1 MVTIPAW
8 MSNEVA
14 YVGLL
19 FILFVLPRFLQRFGI
34 PSALTALAFGV
45 AFGSGFGLFTS
56 DATVELLS
64 TLGIVA
70 LFLFAGL
77 DVEVS
82 ELRREVRTLSEH
94 VGVRV
99 LALAAVAWVFSLGL
113 GLERRPA
120 ILVSLALLTPSTGFI
135 LDSLGGWGLSEH
147 ERFWIR
153 SKAIATELV
162 ALVIMFVALQS
173 TSAARLGLSALALVA
188 MIALLPVIFRWFAQ
202 VVVPHAPKSEFGLL
216 MMVAMACALVTRE
229 LGVYYL
235 VGAFVVGMAAQR
247 FRIALPSL
255 ASARMLG
262 AVEAFASLFI
272 PFYFFHAGLSISVDA
287 LSWMSLAYGI
297 IFAVVILP
305 SRIGLV
311 SAHRRLR
318 FGERLNA
325 GLRIGIPMLP
335 TTVFTLVIVE
345 ILRDT
350 FTVSPEIRGGL
361 IIYAIVNTMAP
372 SLFLR
377 KPVPEFEDEFLLGPG
392 DPLISVETDE
402 PEESEPADR
411 LV

>member
-1 MVTIPAW
+1 

-34 PSALTALAFGV
+34 PSALTALGFGV
-45 AFGSGFGLFTS
+45 MFGIGFGLFQHDS
-56 DATVELLS
+56 TVELLS

-82 ELRREVRTLSEH
+82 ELRREIPTLAEH
-94 VGVRV
+94 LGVR
-99 LALAAVAWVFSLGL
+99 LLLIGAVAWAASTWLGL
-113 GLERRPA
+113 DVRPGL
-120 ILVSLALLTPSTGFI
+120 LVSLALLTPSTGFI
-135 LDSLGGWGLSEH
+135 LDSLAGWGLSEN

-162 ALVIMFVALQS
+162 ALAIMFVVLQS
-173 TSAARLGLSALALVA
+173 TSATRLGLSALALVA

-216 MMVAMACALVTRE
+216 MMVAVACALITRQ

-272 PFYFFHAGLSISVDA
+272 PFYFFHAGLAISADMF
-287 LSWMSLAYGI
+287 SWTSLAT
-297 IFAVVILP
+297 
-305 SRIGLV
+305 GLAFSV
-311 SAHRRLR
+311 SIPVLRLCLVGAHRRLR
-318 FGERLNA
+318 FGERLSA

-345 ILRDT
+345 ILRDSDT
-350 FTVSPEIRGGL
+350 FVVAPHILGGL
-361 IIYAIVNTMAP
+361 IIYAIVNTMMP
-372 SLFLR
+372 SVFLR
-377 KPVPEFEDEFLLGPG
+377 KVGPEFEDELLLGP
-392 DPLISVETDE
+392 DVHDLRF
-402 PEESEPADR
+402 PEARPRADSQR
-411 LV
+411 HSL

>member
-1 MVTIPAW
+1 MTLPTWI
-8 MSNEVA
+8 SNEVA

-34 PSALTALAFGV
+34 PSALTALGFGV
-45 AFGSGFGLFTS
+45 MFGIGFGLFQHDS
-56 DATVELLS
+56 TVELLS

-82 ELRREVRTLSEH
+82 ELRREIPTLAEH
-94 VGVRV
+94 LGVR
-99 LALAAVAWVFSLGL
+99 LLSIGAVAWAATAWLGL
-113 GLERRPA
+113 DVRPGL
-120 ILVSLALLTPSTGFI
+120 LVSLALLTPSTGFI
-135 LDSLGGWGLSEH
+135 LDSLAGWGLSEN

-162 ALVIMFVALQS
+162 ALAIMFVVLQS
-173 TSAARLGLSALALVA
+173 TSATRLGLSALALVA

-216 MMVAMACALVTRE
+216 MMVAVACALITRQ

-272 PFYFFHAGLSISVDA
+272 PFYFFLD
-287 LSWMSLAYGI
+287 I
-297 IFAVVILP
+297 IFQARAYSFITIQCQYPVV
-305 SRIGLV
+305 
-311 SAHRRLR
+311 H
-318 FGERLNA
+318 
-325 GLRIGIPMLP
+325 
-335 TTVFTLVIVE
+335 
-345 ILRDT
+345 
-350 FTVSPEIRGGL
+350 
-361 IIYAIVNTMAP
+361 
-372 SLFLR
+372 
-377 KPVPEFEDEFLLGPG
+377 
-392 DPLISVETDE
+392 
-402 PEESEPADR
+402 
-411 LV
+411 